1 MLFLLSLVGDG
12 GAGFPICEQ
21 RKQKQ
26 EPCLSSSEEYLVPLC
41 PRCSGQEST
50 ADGLSER
57 NQAIALALLHAG
69 LSIEACITL
78 A

>member
-1 MLFLLSLVGDG
+1 MLFLLSLVGEG

-26 EPCLSSSEEYLVPLC
+26 EPCLSTTEKCLVPAL
-41 PRCSGQEST
+41 PRCSGQKST
-50 ADGLSER
+50 ADGLSEQD
-57 NQAIALALLHAG
+57 QAITLALLHAG
-69 LSIEACITL
+69 FSIKACVTL